1 MTRSDIA
8 GKSWTAANIVM
19 ALMLAFSVV
28 VQVNDPDPIAWMAM
42 YAAAAVVCVLE
53 IRRKAPWWAACGVGI
68 VALIWAGM
76 IAPRVLGV
84 VPFASM
90 FEEFEMK
97 NVAIEESREMYGL
110 LIVAIWMLAVEL
122 AGMRRRRA
130 SAQRA

>member
-8 GKSWTAANIVM
+8 GKSWTVANVLM
-19 ALMLAFSVV
+19 ALMFAFSVV
-28 VQVNDPDPIAWMAM
+28 VQVNDPDPVTWMAM
-42 YAAAAVVCVLE
+42 YAAAATVCVLE
-53 IRRKAPWWAACGVGI
+53 VRRKAPWWAACGLGI
-68 VALIWAGM
+68 VALVWAGM

-84 VPFASM
+84 VPFATM

-97 NVAIEESREMYGL
+97 NMAVEESREMYGL